1 MRERSCRAMKISE
14 KLSVVLCPAA
24 GILLL
29 LLLWQLAS
37 ETMSGLIIASPE
49 DTFQTFGK
57 ILIRTDF
64 LSSHFYISMQR
75 IFFGVTL
82 GATAGFV
89 LGILAGVSRPF
100 RLMLEPFRWVLMSV
114 PAVIVIMVAMLW
126 FGMGSAMVVFITSV
140 LLSPIIYVSTIEGM
154 SSVDPD
160 LLEMAA
166 IYRFSL
172 WIKIRDIYLMSIAA
186 PLASGVAIVVGNGVR
201 VVILSE
207 VLGANE
213 GIGYVLSSARTNLD
227 IPDIYAL
234 VLLSLLIVGI
244 TDFCLLKPVQNRIMR
259 WRVRSDD

>member
-1 MRERSCRAMKISE
+1 
-14 KLSVVLCPAA
+14 
-24 GILLL
+24 
-29 LLLWQLAS
+29 
-37 ETMSGLIIASPE
+37 
-49 DTFQTFGK
+49 
-57 ILIRTDF
+57 
-64 LSSHFYISMQR
+64 
-75 IFFGVTL
+75 
-82 GATAGFV
+82 
-89 LGILAGVSRPF
+89 
-100 RLMLEPFRWVLMSV
+100 
-114 PAVIVIMVAMLW
+114 
-126 FGMGSAMVVFITSV
+126 
-140 LLSPIIYVSTIEGM
+140 M

-227 IPDIYAL
+227 IPDLYAL

-244 TDFCLLKPVQNRIMR
+244 TDFFLLKPAQRRLMR